1 MIFGT
6 ENQTK
11 SENPQKHAQS
21 LAHLLYF
28 TETTQCC
35 NMWGL
40 AFQGPSDL
48 RTWFL
53 VKPCQHK

>member
-28 TETTQCC
+28 TETTAAIYED
-35 NMWGL
+35 WPDD
-40 AFQGPSDL
+40 F
-48 RTWFL
+48 
-53 VKPCQHK
+53 